1 MRRGAQRYTDGM
13 SDLHQPPA
21 RARRRRPGI
30 YLLSPAGAIIEPERL
45 ERARANLRKLG
56 FNCTLDRTATAR
68 EQRFAGTDAQRLAAF
83 ERALRHPADIV
94 MATRGGYGISRL
106 LPRLDFRALADSGK
120 RFVGHS
126 DFTAFQLA
134 LLAKTGTISW
144 AGPMASY
151 DFGGEEVDEL
161 TADLFVEAL
170 SGQLEILSFESP
182 DSDPVDA
189 RGVLWGGNL
198 ALVTA
203 LVGTPYLPKV
213 RGGILFL
220 EDVNESAYRIERML
234 LQLLHAGILDKQ
246 KAIVL
251 GRFTEMPSSP
261 LDDGYDLTAVI
272 AWLRAQVR
280 VPIVTGLPFGHVPL
294 KATLPVGAKVGLA
307 TQDGMA
313 YLVLQEHHH
322 HDHDDPHHQHD
333 IASA

>member
-1 MRRGAQRYTDGM
+1 M
-13 SDLHQPPA
+13 SDLHEDPA
-21 RARRRRPGI
+21 RTRRRRPGI
-30 YLLSPAGAIIEPERL
+30 YLLSPAGAILEPERL
-45 ERARANLRKLG
+45 DRARQNLRKLG
-56 FNCTLDRTATAR
+56 FSCALDRTATAR
-68 EQRFAGTDAQRLAAF
+68 EQRFAGTEAQRLAAF
-83 ERALRHPADIV
+83 ERALRHPAEIV
-94 MATRGGYGISRL
+94 MATRGGYGMSRL
-106 LPRLDFRALADSGK
+106 LPRLDFRALAESGK

-134 LLAKTGTISW
+134 LLAKTGTVSW

-182 DSDPVDA
+182 DADPVDA
-189 RGVLWGGNL
+189 RGILWGGNL

-234 LQLLHAGILDKQ
+234 LQLLQAGILEKQ

-251 GRFTEMPSSP
+251 GRFTDMPASP
-261 LDDGYDLTAVI
+261 LDQGYDLSSVI
-272 AWLRAQVR
+272 AWLRTQLR

-294 KATLPVGAKVGLA
+294 KATLPVGAKVGIA

-322 HDHDDPHHQHD
+322 HDHPHHDSHEHHHHD
-333 IASA
+333 SASA